1 MSSNTSIRKRKDD
14 GSLSSIFLKFW
25 QIVKGVF
32 INEDESFWEE
42 EKEEPKK
49 EPEIDY
55 RAEEIKISLQ
65 KISKIEN
72 FYKKTKLSILKDVV
86 DITQIIHDVIVKY
99 NIKYQRLSQFHMYYT
114 DHYIPLIEKVIK
126 TQDEKIDY
134 LKKMESN
141 TQTKIDS
148 CDKRILDINNK
159 IKSQK
164 LNEAN
169 KAKYE
174 THTIKLIGSLFDNHV
189 ISSSSKKIE
198 TKDFWVMGDLKGEV
212 SINLINE
219 TAPLSGSTYVS
230 EPKKIRFAKVHNHWI
245 NESILE
251 PIYNN
256 FKEIKYIDSY
266 NHEPIFSFK
275 NGKETIFIIIYT
287 KKNTIDKFSYD
298 KKTQTNHD
306 IISSLENEITLIEIE
321 KGTYIK
327 EKDEYKNSQLFVNLD
342 DKIADILTKYIDK
355 LKKYHEEIESNP
367 QDTQV
372 ERETLSNVMDIEMT
386 KF

>member
-1 MSSNTSIRKRKDD
+1 MSLNTSIRKRTDE
-14 GSLSSIFLKFW
+14 GSLSSFFLKFW

-32 INEDESFWEE
+32 INEDESFWDK

-65 KISKIEN
+65 KISKIES

-99 NIKYQRLSQFHMYYT
+99 NIKYQKLSQFHMYYT
-114 DHYIPLIEKVIK
+114 DHYIPLIEKIIK

-141 TQTKIDS
+141 TQTKIDN

-159 IKSQK
+159 IKSHK

-169 KAKYE
+169 KSKYE
-174 THTIKLIGSLFDNHV
+174 TNIIKLIGSLFDNHV
-189 ISSSSKKIE
+189 ISSSSKKLE
-198 TKDFWVMGDLKGEV
+198 TKDCWIMGDLKGEV
-212 SINLINE
+212 SINLVNDTI
-219 TAPLSGSTYVS
+219 PSGSTYVT

-251 PIYNN
+251 SIYNN
-256 FKEIKYIDSY
+256 FKDVKYVDSY

-287 KKNTIDKFSYD
+287 KKNTIDKFIYD
-298 KKTQTNHD
+298 KKTQTNQD

-321 KGTYIK
+321 KESHIK
-327 EKDEYKNSQLFVNLD
+327 EKNEYKNSQLFVNLD
-342 DKIADILTKYIDK
+342 DKIADVLTKYIDK
-355 LKKYHEEIESNP
+355 LKKYHEEIEANP
-367 QDTQV
+367 QDTQI